1 MKQVLFA
8 PDVEEDLFQLIRIL
22 VKKHYLSTFDYAVSY
37 VEDLVEYINEHIHTY
52 PHKDVPEHFL
62 RYGSDAKYI
71 SYNRSNHTTWYI
83 IFEERQ
89 EAYFVTRITNNHVSG
104 QYFNQ

>member
-8 PDVEEDLFQLIRIL
+8 PDVEEDLFQLIRI
-22 VKKHYLSTFDYAVSY
+22 
-37 VEDLVEYINEHIHTY
+37 
-52 PHKDVPEHFL
+52 DVPKHFYK
-62 RYGSDAKYI
+62 YGSDAKYI

-89 EAYFVTRITNNHVSG
+89 
-104 QYFNQ
+104 